1 MSAVYINIAYTRGSF
16 SLKMNVEIPEG
27 IIGVFGAS
35 GHGKSSLLKL
45 LAGIEDPDWGRIVI
59 HGKTMFDKDLKIKV
73 PARRRRMGLV
83 FQEGRLF
90 PHMSVRKNLMYG
102 YQSSSSIHFNEVVSL
117 LELGTLL
124 SKKPR
129 ECSGGEKQRIAIG
142 RMLLGS
148 PEVLMLDEPFSA
160 LDQRLRRN
168 IIPYLIKIHERYR
181 LPILVVSHDISDLL
195 MLTNQLL
202 IVEDGTIAGFGH
214 YHDLLF
220 DPQCQPLL
228 MNGEEANAVRLRA
241 QSIDRIGDL
250 TAFYY
255 YSEYSSNCL
264 LLDTIYTIVPDD
276 QIILSIPPAN
286 VSLSKERIALISSRN
301 QLQGTVT
308 DIKFSG
314 KKVFCSV
321 DVGFPLLVEI
331 TRPALEKLDLKVG
344 DPLFCLFKT
353 VSMKILSIGK

>member
-16 SLKMNVEIPEG
+16 SLKMDVEIPEG

-59 HGKTMFDKDLKIKV
+59 NGKTLFDRDLKIKV

-124 SKKPR
+124 NKKPR

-195 MLTNQLL
+195 MLTNQLML
-202 IVEDGTIAGFGH
+202 IHDGSVVGMGK

-220 DPQCQPLL
+220 DQVCQPML
-228 MNGEEANAVRLRA
+228 MNGDETNAVKLRA
-241 QSIDRIGDL
+241 QSIDRICGMSV
-250 TAFYY
+250 FYY
-255 YSEYSSNCL
+255 YSDYPANCI
-264 LLDTIYTIVPDD
+264 LLDIDLGLVPDD
-276 QIILSIPPAN
+276 QVILSIPPASI
-286 VSLSKERIALISSRN
+286 SLSMQRVAGISVRN
-301 QLQGTVT
+301 QLQGV
-308 DIKFSG
+308 IKGVEICG
-314 KKVFCSV
+314 KKVFCQV
-321 DVGFPLLVEI
+321 NVGFPLLVEI
-331 TRPALEKLDLKVG
+331 TRPALEKLDLQV
-344 DPLFCLFKT
+344 DESVFCLFKT